1 MKGNEVMSAVK
12 PLTEAQIAEIKQEF
26 VFFDK
31 DQNGRIDQD
40 EFFELLKVL
49 SPKVK
54 ESQANEGFTLIDT
67 NANGAIDFDEF
78 LVWWQNCWWEY

>member
-1 MKGNEVMSAVK
+1 MSAVK
-12 PLTEAQIAEIKQEF
+12 PLTDSQLATIKEEF

-31 DQNGRIDQD
+31 DQNGRIDET

-54 ESQANEGFTLIDT
+54 ETQALEGFSLIDT
-67 NANGAIDFDEF
+67 NADGVIDFDEF

>member
-1 MKGNEVMSAVK
+1 MSAVK
-12 PLTEAQIAEIKQEF
+12 PLTESQLDTIKEEF

-31 DQNGRIDQD
+31 DNNGRIDQG

-54 ESQANEGFTLIDT
+54 ESQALEGFSLIDT
-67 NANGAIDFDEF
+67 NADDAIDFDEF